1 MANATDTT
9 DTTVETV
16 TSEASKVPQSIETK
30 RLYNQ
35 NSVNKLAKLMGYDV
49 FKEVT
54 EKFNAAF
61 EILDA
66 EHKKEQSRLEK
77 LDAALKV
84 ALEAIPAELRDDVLA
99 RMKGEQVAPVQK
111 EKKEKGKREVKVF
124 DIKTPDMDKPLAIT
138 MSGRVKPEIQKIMD
152 DHGCATRK
160 ELVEKFGVTAK

>member
-1 MANATDTT
+1 MDITG
-9 DTTVETV
+9 
-16 TSEASKVPQSIETK
+16 SIELK
-30 RLYNQ
+30 KLLNQ
-35 NSVNKLAKLMGYDV
+35 RTVSKLAEEMGYEV

-54 EKFNAAF
+54 EKFNVAF
-61 EILDA
+61 EELDA
-66 EHKKEQSRLEK
+66 EFKKEQSRLEK

-99 RMKGEQVAPVQK
+99 RMKGEQVAPAQK

>member
-1 MANATDTT
+1 MDITG
-9 DTTVETV
+9 
-16 TSEASKVPQSIETK
+16 SIELK
-30 RLYNQ
+30 KLLNQ
-35 NSVNKLAKLMGYDV
+35 RTVSKLAEEMGYEV

-54 EKFNAAF
+54 EKFNVAF
-61 EILDA
+61 AVLDE

>member
-1 MANATDTT
+1 MDITG
-9 DTTVETV
+9 
-16 TSEASKVPQSIETK
+16 SIELK
-30 RLYNQ
+30 KLLNQ
-35 NSVNKLAKLMGYDV
+35 RTVSKLAEEMGYEV
-49 FKEVT
+49 FKEVV
-54 EKFNAAF
+54 EKFNVAF
-61 EILDA
+61 EVLDA
-66 EHKKEQSRLEK
+66 EHKKEQGRLEK

>member
-1 MANATDTT
+1 MDITG
-9 DTTVETV
+9 
-16 TSEASKVPQSIETK
+16 SIELK
-30 RLYNQ
+30 KLLNQ
-35 NSVNKLAKLMGYDV
+35 RTVSKLAEGIGYEV

-54 EKFNAAF
+54 EKFNVAF
-61 EILDA
+61 AVLDE